1 MELPY
6 YVGETGRRLGD
17 RFREHLSDIKNKR
30 VAKSDVAKHF
40 NLNSHSIGDVNV
52 CGLLYCNNT
61 TERKQKE
68 MNIIRNLGTLK
79 PLGLNKEE

>member
-1 MELPY
+1 M
-6 YVGETGRRLGD
+6 GD

-30 VAKSDVAKHF
+30 VVKSDVKSDVSKHF
-40 NLNSHSIGDVNV
+40 SV

-68 MNIIRNLGTLK
+68 MNFIRSLGTLK